1 MFDSVKLKRMNKHNT
16 CSGYKQLDIYFFIE
30 ELRAELATF
39 LEQRLKV
46 EPVMGEMYEFP
57 VN

>member
-1 MFDSVKLKRMNKHNT
+1 MNKHNT